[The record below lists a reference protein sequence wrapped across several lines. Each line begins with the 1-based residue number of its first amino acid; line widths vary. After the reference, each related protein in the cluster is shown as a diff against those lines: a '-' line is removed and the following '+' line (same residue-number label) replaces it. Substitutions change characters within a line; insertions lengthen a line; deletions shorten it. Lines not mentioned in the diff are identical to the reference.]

1 MSTNDKF
8 NARRGREE
16 TIRILHILGYEV
28 NTRDFKFRLRDGER
42 TPSAYVHKDGGVQDF
57 GSSFKGTIV
66 DLLVEYHNYSSV
78 GEAIKE
84 AKRLFG
90 DEDSVIDS
98 STQTHHRRQNSSYVS
113 KKEPQEEKE
122 REVLDDSK
130 IEYLC
135 KNRDKFHSYY
145 LDLMR
150 KLLPSLGSDEERI
163 RLGRAFEIGY
173 SSSLRRLTMPIRDY
187 NGTILNMWR
196 YNPSFDAKVFYV
208 AGYDR
213 APIFLQRLL
222 EYRKEPEKII
232 LICEGE
238 KDVLNAIGNGY
249 RAITTGGMQCTFRE
263 KDLPYLE
270 GLRFAIYGDYD
281 DAGKVFNAKIS
292 KQLFN
297 VAKDIRIVDWQE
309 DVFYKYPDLKPK
321 KGFDLTDLLT
331 YKRRSQK

>member
-1 MSTNDKF
+1 MSTNEKF

-16 TIRILHILGYEV
+16 TIRILGVLGYEV
-28 NTRDFKFRLRDGER
+28 NTRDFKFRLRDDER
-42 TPSAYVHKDGGVQDF
+42 TPSAFIHKDGAIQDF
-57 GSSFKGTIV
+57 GSAFKGTIV
-66 DLLVEYHNYSSV
+66 DILVEYHNYNL

-90 DEDSVIDS
+90 DDDSGS
-98 STQTHHRRQNSSYVS
+98 SSDTSSHRYQQNSAYTS

-122 REVLDDSK
+122 REVLDNNK

-135 KNRDKFHSYY
+135 KNRAKFHTYY
-145 LDLMR
+145 IDLMR

-187 NGTILNMWR
+187 DGTILNMWR

-213 APIFLQRLL
+213 APIFLQQLV
-222 EYRKEPEKII
+222 EYRKNPDQVI

-238 KDVLNAIGNGY
+238 KDVLNAIGNGF

-281 DAGKVFNAKIS
+281 DAGKIFNAKIS

-309 DVFYKYPDLKPK
+309 DVFYKYPDLTPK